1 MKMCHSPVG
10 NQNGRIVKANSMRPK
25 KDIQPGTLALMGLK
39 TVDIFG
45 PLCGY
50 GIAQGTEQIGGD
62 LLFVNQVNQGA
73 LSPVLLRPEQEGA
86 IRSEWAPSGNNRWAR
101 FYQLTSARHKFL
113 EAEKLDWEQTTAI
126 IKRSFD
132 VRAEGL
138 A

>member
-39 TVDIFG
+39 TVEIFG
-45 PLCGY
+45 PLRGY

-62 LLFVNQVNQGA
+62 LLFVNQVNQGT

-86 IRSEWAPSGNNRWAR
+86 IRSEWAPSENNRWAR
-101 FYQLTSARHKFL
+101 FYQLTSARHKL
-113 EAEKLDWEQTTAI
+113 PEAEKLDWEQTTAI
-126 IKRSFD
+126 IKRFFD